1 MAYIKHSSFGGT
13 MKASY
18 KFEELGKII
27 ATNNEWYPLS
37 ILMLEMNVHE
47 MQAVIA
53 EPISNDRWAK
63 HKLKMHLS
71 VNGDY
76 WCVILHGKR
85 LRSDNFIRNF

>member
-1 MAYIKHSSFGGT
+1 